1 MTEKIRVMIVDD
13 HSVIRQGFSIFLQ
26 AFADLEAVGE
36 APNGAEAV
44 RLAKIVEPDVILMD
58 VMMPEMNGIEATRQ
72 IIKDRPQSRI
82 IILTSFSD
90 DRKLVKDAL
99 QAGAV
104 SYLFKDTSIDELA
117 DAIRKTHAGERVLAQ
132 EATQMLIQMA
142 TEPPGPTF
150 NLTPRELEVLQMLR
164 LGLSNKEIAERMT
177 VSRATVKFHISSLF
191 SKLNA
196 NTRTQAVSIAHK
208 YGLID

>member
-191 SKLNA
+191 NKLNA